1 MTSII
6 PASAHGAPGGG
17 AAVAPRV
24 RGGAPWSAF
33 LLRRLGG
40 VAVLVAV
47 LVLMTFLIVR
57 LVPGDPAR
65 NLVGLTASTEQL
77 QAVRS
82 QLGLEDSLGQQL
94 VNYVGNLVSGG
105 LGDSFVT
112 SQPVSR
118 LLGER
123 LPVTAELAGLALA
136 IVIVVGFPA
145 GMGMAAWQHKRRVRW
160 GDSAFTTVTSLG
172 GAMPE
177 YVTGTVLIYLFA
189 LKFDLLPAQGG
200 AAPSEIILP
209 ALSVA
214 FAPMAIFAR
223 LVRNETSA
231 VLGKEYITTAVSKRL
246 PSWRLYLT
254 HVLPNVVT
262 STLTLGGL
270 LLVALLG
277 GTVITENVFNVP
289 GIGTAVV
296 NAILQSDYPVIQ
308 GIILVLGLLAI
319 AITFAVDIVLGLV
332 DPRTVSAVRSQ

>member
-1 MTSII
+1 MLI
-6 PASAHGAPGGG
+6 
-17 AAVAPRV
+17 
-24 RGGAPWSAF
+24 
-33 LLRRLGG
+33 
-40 VAVLVAV
+40 
-47 LVLMTFLIVR
+47 TFLIVR

-65 NLVGLTASTEQL
+65 NLVGLTASSEQL
-77 QAVRS
+77 AAVRS
-82 QLGLEDSLGQQL
+82 QLGLDDSLWQQL
-94 VNYVGNLVSGG
+94 GQYVQNLIGGDLGN
-105 LGDSFVT
+105 SFVT

-123 LPVTAELAGLALA
+123 LPVTAALAGLALA

-145 GMGMAAWQHKRRVRW
+145 GIGMAALQRKRRSRC
-160 GDSAFTTVTSLG
+160 GDSVFTTVTSLG

-177 YVTGTVLIYLFA
+177 YLTGTVLIYLFA
-189 LKFDLLPAQGG
+189 LTFNLLPAQGG
-200 AAPSEIILP
+200 ATPSEIILP
-209 ALSVA
+209 ALSIA
-214 FAPMAIFAR
+214 FAPTAIFAR

-231 VLGKEYITTAVSKRL
+231 VLGTEYITTALSKRL

-332 DPRTVSAVRSQ
+332 DPRTLSTSRSK